1 MDNEVFKTWRKV
13 VGLTQ
18 AQAAEALGV
27 SKATIE
33 NYERGSRRED
43 GRPVEIP
50 RHIALACAA
59 IYHKFGPWRIEEP
72 KGQSPS

>member
-1 MDNEVFKTWRKV
+1 MSPDSFKAWRTIMDLSQLKA
-13 VGLTQ
+13 G
-18 AQAAEALGV
+18 EALGL
-27 SKATIE
+27 SKGTIE

-59 IYHKFGPWRIEEP
+59 LYHRIEPWKEADARA
-72 KGQSPS
+72 GIFG